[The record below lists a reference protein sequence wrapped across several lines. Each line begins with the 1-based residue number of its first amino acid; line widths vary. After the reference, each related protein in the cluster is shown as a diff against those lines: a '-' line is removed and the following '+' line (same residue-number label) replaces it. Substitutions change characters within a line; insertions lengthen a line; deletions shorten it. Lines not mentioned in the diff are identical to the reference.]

1 MVTLILKAASS
12 LFSKYKK
19 NWRRSYG
26 FEKCMM
32 ILHLFLSL
40 QDKIDESSVQIAKTY
55 LKP

>member
-19 NWRRSYG
+19 NWPSSYG

-32 ILHLFLSL
+32 ISHLFLSL